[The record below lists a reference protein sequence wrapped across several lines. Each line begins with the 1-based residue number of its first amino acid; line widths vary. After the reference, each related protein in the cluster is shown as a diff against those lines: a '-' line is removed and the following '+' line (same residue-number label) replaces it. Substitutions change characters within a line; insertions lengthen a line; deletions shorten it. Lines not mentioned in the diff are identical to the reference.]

1 MGVCISGTDVVW
13 SHAGFSAT
21 DWFIWEQLTFD
32 GEQRF
37 NIKHLKSGSKALTQ
51 LAATLSPISQRHEIH
66 LSADFF
72 QSHFKAEFQK
82 LVNTKF
88 H

>member
-72 QSHFKAEFQK
+72 QSHFKAGFQK